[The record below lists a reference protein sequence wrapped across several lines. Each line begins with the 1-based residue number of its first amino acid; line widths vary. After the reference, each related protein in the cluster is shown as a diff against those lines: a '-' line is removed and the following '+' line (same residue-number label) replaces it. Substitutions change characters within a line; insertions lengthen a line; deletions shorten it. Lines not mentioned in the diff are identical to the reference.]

1 VGTGDL
7 ILFGIAIGFALAALL
22 ASSANR
28 LPSITPPPAPPQRPT
43 LGHCADCD
51 ERREMTR
58 DGRCAVCGGD
68 AVALAAKLPRLS
80 DDWAP
85 ALTVDERIA
94 ANRKIARAAVLR
106 RRPATMVEIGGVQ

>member
-1 VGTGDL
+1 VDTMIIGYALGV
-7 ILFGIAIGFALAALL
+7 ISCAIYVALAGRCGPVA
-22 ASSANR
+22 
-28 LPSITPPPAPPQRPT
+28 PPPDVPRRPT

-51 ERREMTR
+51 ERRELTR

-85 ALTVDERIA
+85 VLTVEERIA
-94 ANRKIARAAVLR
+94 ANRQMARSAVAR
-106 RRPATMVEIGGVQ
+106 HRPAVMVEIGGVQ